1 MAITWDIVGTHR
13 LDLVAWSKPDMVAR
27 KSVVQL
33 FPGGRQGS
41 IQAADLSSVVI
52 RAQLGTRVTLMT
64 ETGPR
69 WWAHPWR
76 CIRFIPGHV
85 VPSGRRTGLPGVRI
99 PDLDRLDPVNAKRT
113 DRELESSYP
122 IVAAPSDGT
131 GWTFGAIGHP
141 ELKGNIQAIRV
152 EWDEAP
158 QPEAATDTPHSP
170 AAPPATAQHASAQQ
184 ASAAPP
190 QADDAPTAVPRHR
203 VVPLDY
209 DSPTELA
216 AALDEV
222 VQPGEHIISLLPQPA
237 GTARSQV
244 WAVLQRRLAD

>member
-122 IVAAPSDGT
+122 IVATPNDGT

-158 QPEAATDTPHSP
+158 QPEVATDTPHSP
-170 AAPPATAQHASAQQ
+170 AASPATAPQ

-190 QADDAPTAVPRHR
+190 QAEAAPTAVPRHR
-203 VVPLDY
+203 VVPIDY

-222 VQPGEHIISLLPQPA
+222 VQPDEHVISLLPQPA

-244 WAVLQRRLAD
+244 WAVLQRRIAD